1 MAPIKFSKVKELL
14 NKQANI
20 IITSHLN
27 PDGDAIGSSLAMYN
41 FLLQKNHNISV
52 ITPNEYPAF
61 LAWMPNSDKILIY
74 EHQQEK
80 ALELLNNADIVFCL
94 DFNSIQRAEKFSEPL
109 KNSGAIKILIDHHTP
124 SEDNFDYIISTV
136 KTSSASELV
145 YDFIVDLGEKH
156 LINKSIAE
164 CIYVGIVTDT
174 GSFSYLCNY
183 EKTYLIIAELIK
195 LGVDCEHIHRL
206 VYDTFSENRLRL
218 LGYCLSE
225 KLKVLDEFHTAYI
238 YLSIDDLKK
247 FNYQV
252 GDTEDVVNYAL
263 SIKNVN
269 FAVIF
274 IERKK
279 LIRLSFRSKGE
290 FLVNEFAKKHFEGGG
305 HKNAAGG
312 NSYLSLEQTVKKF
325 EELLPQYRKQLIY

>member
-1 MAPIKFSKVKELL
+1 MTPIKFSKVKELL
-14 NKQANI
+14 NKPSNI

-41 FLLQKNHNISV
+41 FLLQKNHNVSV
-52 ITPNEYPAF
+52 IIPNEYPAF
-61 LAWMPNSDKILIY
+61 LAWMPNCNRILIY

-80 ALELLNNADIVFCL
+80 ALELLNNADIIFCL
-94 DFNSIQRAEKFSEPL
+94 DFNSFQRVEKFSESL
-109 KNSGAIKILIDHHTP
+109 KNSDAIKILIDHHP
-124 SEDNFDYIISTV
+124 QPEDNFDYIISTV

-156 LINKSIAE
+156 LINKTIAE

-195 LGVDCEHIHRL
+195 LGVNGEHIHSL

-218 LGYCLSE
+218 LGYCITE
-225 KLKVLDEFHTAYI
+225 KLKVLNEFQTAYI
-238 YLSIDDLKK
+238 YLSADDLKE

-252 GDTEDVVNYAL
+252 GDTEDVVNYPL
-263 SIKNVN
+263 SIININ
-269 FAVIF
+269 FAVLF
-274 IERKK
+274 IERKN

-290 FLVNEFAKKHFEGGG
+290 FLVNKFAKKHFKGGG
-305 HKNAAGG
+305 HRNAAGG
-312 NSYLSLEQTVKKF
+312 NSYLSLEQTLKKF

>member
-1 MAPIKFSKVKELL
+1 MTHIKFSKVKELL
-14 NKQANI
+14 NRPSNI

-41 FLLQKNHNISV
+41 FLLQKNHNVSV
-52 ITPNEYPAF
+52 IVPNEYPAF
-61 LAWMPNSDKILIY
+61 LAWMPTCHNILIY
-74 EHQQEK
+74 ERQQEK

-94 DFNSIQRAEKFSEPL
+94 DFNSIKRAEKFAEPI
-109 KNSGAIKILIDHHTP
+109 KNSGAIKILIDHHTQ
-124 SEDNFDYIISTV
+124 SEDNFDYVISTV
-136 KTSSASELV
+136 KTSSTSELV

-183 EKTYLIIAELIK
+183 EKTYLIVAELIK

-225 KLKVLDEFHTAYI
+225 KLRVLDEFHTAYI
-238 YLSIDDLKK
+238 YLSAEDLKK
-247 FNYQV
+247 FDYQV
-252 GDTEDVVNYAL
+252 GDTEDVVNYSL
-263 SIKNVN
+263 SIKNIN

-290 FLVNEFAKKHFEGGG
+290 FFVNEFAKKHFEGGG

-312 NSYLSLEQTVKKF
+312 NSYLSLGQTVKKF
-325 EELLPQYRKQLIY
+325 EELLPQYRRQLNY

>member
-1 MAPIKFSKVKELL
+1 LRHIKLSKVKELL
-14 NKQANI
+14 NKPSNI

-41 FLLQKNHNISV
+41 FLLQKNHNVSV
-52 ITPNEYPAF
+52 ITPNEFPAF

-74 EHQQEK
+74 KHQQEK

-94 DFNSIQRAEKFSEPL
+94 DFNSIQRAEKFAEPI
-109 KNSGAIKILIDHHTP
+109 KNSGAIKILIDHHTQ
-124 SEDNFDYIISTV
+124 SEDNFDYVISTV
-136 KTSSASELV
+136 KTSSTSELV

-164 CIYVGIVTDT
+164 SIYVGIVTDT

-183 EKTYLIIAELIK
+183 EKTYLIVAELIK

-225 KLKVLDEFHTAYI
+225 KLRVLDEFHTAYI
-238 YLSIDDLKK
+238 YLSAEDLKK
-247 FNYQV
+247 FDYQV

-263 SIKNVN
+263 SIKNIN

-325 EELLPQYRKQLIY
+325 EELLPQYRRQLNY

>member
-1 MAPIKFSKVKELL
+1 MTHIKFSKVKELL
-14 NKQANI
+14 NRPSNI

-41 FLLQKNHNISV
+41 FLLQKNHNVSV
-52 ITPNEYPAF
+52 IVPNEYPAF
-61 LAWMPNSDKILIY
+61 LAWIPNSDKILVY

-94 DFNSIQRAEKFSEPL
+94 DFNSIKRAEKFSEPL
-109 KNSGAIKILIDHHTP
+109 KNSDAIKILIDHHP
-124 SEDNFDYIISTV
+124 QPEDNFDYIISSV

-183 EKTYLIIAELIK
+183 EKTYLIVAELIK
-195 LGVDCEHIHRL
+195 LGVDGEYIHRL

-225 KLKVLDEFHTAYI
+225 KLRVLDEFHTAYI
-238 YLSIDDLKK
+238 YLSAEDLKK
-247 FNYQV
+247 FDYQV
-252 GDTEDVVNYAL
+252 GDTEDVVNYSL
-263 SIKNVN
+263 SIKNIN

-290 FLVNEFAKKHFEGGG
+290 FFVNEFAKKHFEGGG

-312 NSYLSLEQTVKKF
+312 NSYLSLGQTVKKF
-325 EELLPQYRKQLIY
+325 EELLPQYRRQLNY